1 VAWPYRATW
10 LRLFRKV
17 YREGQMEAQKQVNTH
32 ARRCHPP
39 SGDTEETDTFDWLQ
53 DAIWKEAGKRMSEM
67 EIGWCGG

>member
-1 VAWPYRATW
+1 
-10 LRLFRKV
+10 
-17 YREGQMEAQKQVNTH
+17 MEAQKQVNTH

-67 EIGWCGG
+67 EIGWCGGQSACQLDWIKGDPWDAL

>member
-1 VAWPYRATW
+1 
-10 LRLFRKV
+10 
-17 YREGQMEAQKQVNTH
+17 MEAQKQVNTH